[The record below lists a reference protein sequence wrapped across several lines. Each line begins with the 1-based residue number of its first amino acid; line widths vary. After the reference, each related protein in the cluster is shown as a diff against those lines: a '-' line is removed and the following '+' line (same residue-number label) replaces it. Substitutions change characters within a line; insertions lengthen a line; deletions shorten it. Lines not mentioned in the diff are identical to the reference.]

1 MRPKSRQRKPWRG
14 NQGTGRP
21 GLIRGHWDGNSALF
35 PNQTLLAW
43 KRECSSSGLGQW
55 MSGRLWDVREGAS
68 CLCWG
73 TLLHAVEP
81 RQVTFLAGVSEF
93 IVRAKAPPFPTLG
106 LLPKRL
112 CVPGT
117 ICTKVPHGDANPS
130 RGPGMEP

>member
-1 MRPKSRQRKPWRG
+1 MHEAKKQAKEAMERKPRDREARAHSGSLGWELCALPKSDSSCVEK
-14 NQGTGRP
+14 
-21 GLIRGHWDGNSALF
+21 
-35 PNQTLLAW
+35 
-43 KRECSSSGLGQW
+43 SSSGLGQW

-117 ICTKVPHGDANPS
+117 ICTKVPHGDAHPS